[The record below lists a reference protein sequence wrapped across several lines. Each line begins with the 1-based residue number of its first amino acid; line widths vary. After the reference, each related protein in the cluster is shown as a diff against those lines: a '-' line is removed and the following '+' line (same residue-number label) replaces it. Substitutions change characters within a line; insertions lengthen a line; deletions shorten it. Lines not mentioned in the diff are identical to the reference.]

1 VIEKR
6 QYLVKKQSKRD
17 QHWSLRGGKMYAL
30 RERALLGA
38 IECHEL
44 LGEHNM
50 ARKLMKE
57 YRDEKNNPQ
66 KKENEMIKKNQVF
79 EGTLVAAGWDRL
91 DHVNQSSLYTQ
102 DDEDILLDHGLGMKK
117 FIPFLNQKVRI
128 WGDVTSNRRMERR
141 ISVKKIIRILD
152 GFTKPLGEKFDE
164 LGNLLAPA
172 A

>member
-1 VIEKR
+1 
-6 QYLVKKQSKRD
+6 
-17 QHWSLRGGKMYAL
+17 MNAL
-30 RERALLGA
+30 YERSMLGA

-44 LGEHNM
+44 FGEHDM

-57 YRDEKNNPQ
+57 YRDEKNNPLE
-66 KKENEMIKKNQVF
+66 KENEMIKKNQIF

-117 FIPFLNQKVRI
+117 FKPFLNQKVRI
-128 WGDVTSNRRMERR
+128 WGDVASNGREERR

-152 GFTKPLGEKFDE
+152 GFTKPLVEKFDE
-164 LGNLLAPA
+164 FGNLIATA